1 MRTKYKWML
10 LILLVEYVCLVV
22 TSKLGIKIESTI
34 GSIIILL
41 LIMGPGLILLY
52 WLSGDENI
60 CLKYRILWK
69 VLLVFLLLC
78 YVAGIVVK
86 VLGLES

>member
-1 MRTKYKWML
+1 ML

-41 LIMGPGLILLY
+41 LIMGPGLVLLY
-52 WLSGDENI
+52 WLSGDDITAITKAGKEPTWNGG
-60 CLKYRILWK
+60 
-69 VLLVFLLLC
+69 LL
-78 YVAGIVVK
+78 YV
-86 VLGLES
+86 